1 MDGAKKTL
9 LATVFTAAI
18 TASAAAYAGVI
29 SVPEFNLSI
38 PTPDQSAPSQPGQSM
53 AIPTIPS
60 GTQIPTTTQLPPS
73 VAALPSIATSGQS
86 GVPIYGNPV
95 PSTDSTGA
103 SGVPQNLASSCYASG
118 GSWNPSTSTC
128 STNSTSSISSQC
140 AQMGGQYD
148 WTKNQCQMASLP
160 GSNGGG
166 SPWLIGAHL
175 ANGGI
180 SIYDYW
186 YPQINIVKQGD
197 KTMIYV
203 PRHTRQGKLTGG
215 GDYIDVTNQTTLDIG
230 LQADVRGASPP
241 TLTLTGM
248 LAYRCTTYSEGSP
261 IPDGGCGSYIIP
273 WVR

>member
-38 PTPDQSAPSQPGQSM
+38 PTPDQSAPSQPGQNM

-60 GTQIPTTTQLPPS
+60 GAQIPTTTQLPPS

-103 SGVPQNLASSCYASG
+103 SGATQNLASSCYASG

-160 GSNGGG
+160 GSG
-166 SPWLIGAHL
+166 SNNPYGWPIGAHL
-175 ANGGI
+175 AASDWLGQVVVRQLNGKAQVYLPNRRDI
-180 SIYDYW
+180 RT
-186 YPQINIVKQGD
+186 QKNIVASYVDVSGR
-197 KTMIYV
+197 TMIQPADTLGTYSADPFINV
-203 PRHTRQGKLTGG
+203 SITPTGVNYQICVSEDIG
-215 GDYIDVTNQTTLDIG
+215 TGTLDTVCHSKSAG
-230 LQADVRGASPP
+230 
-241 TLTLTGM
+241 
-248 LAYRCTTYSEGSP
+248 
-261 IPDGGCGSYIIP
+261 